1 MNTSKRTERLFAM
14 KRRQKVN
21 EGTGNPMSD
30 EKTDNAEAETEVSAV
45 PAAMD
50 PVRKWTL
57 IVLGACAVLIA
68 WYLVAA
74 RHTPYTTQARV
85 HALVVPIASQLSAT
99 VTDVLVSN
107 NQFVKE
113 GEILFKIDPERFRLA
128 VETAEANLQSAR
140 QATGAS
146 AANITAAEAS
156 LGSAIANKVRS
167 EQDVERMRG
176 IIEEDPGA
184 ISVRRLQAAEAT
196 YSISLQQ
203 VEAARASL
211 EKARQDFGE
220 EGEQNVRIL
229 QAQAALSQAQLDLE
243 RTSVRA
249 PTDGLVTDVR
259 VDRGNFASTGAPQMT
274 FLAVH
279 NVWVQAD
286 FTENNLGNIEA
297 GAEVEISF
305 DSLPGKVF
313 KGQVRS
319 IGYGVAV
326 DTAALGALPT
336 IDNNRQWLRD
346 AQRFPVVV
354 DIADLASGVITGV
367 RVGSQASVL
376 VYTGDSW
383 ILNSIAWIRVRVASI
398 LSYAY

>member
-1 MNTSKRTERLFAM
+1 M
-14 KRRQKVN
+14 KDKKK
-21 EGTGNPMSD
+21 EMSND
-30 EKTDNAEAETEVSAV
+30 ETENPKAGVEESVSAV
-45 PAAMD
+45 PDAVD

-57 IVLGACAVLIA
+57 IVLAICGVLIA
-68 WYLVAA
+68 WYLVAD
-74 RHTPYTTQARV
+74 RHTPYTSQARV
-85 HALVVPIASQLSAT
+85 HALVVPIASQVSAT
-99 VTDVLVSN
+99 VIDVFVSN

-113 GEILFKIDPERFRLA
+113 GEELFRIDPDRFQLA

-140 QATGAS
+140 QATGVS
-146 AANITAAEAS
+146 ATNITAAEAS
-156 LGSAIANKVRS
+156 LGAAIANRQRA

-176 IIEEDPGA
+176 IREEDPGA
-184 ISVRRLQAAEAT
+184 ISVRRLQSAEAV
-196 YSISLQQ
+196 YAISLQQ

-229 QAQAALSQAQLDLE
+229 QAQAALGQAQLDLE

-286 FTENNLGNIEA
+286 FTENNLGNIEP
-297 GAEVEISF
+297 GADVEIAF
-305 DSLPGKVF
+305 DAMPGKVF
-313 KGQVRS
+313 KGTVRS
-319 IGYGVAV
+319 MGYGVAV

-336 IDNNRQWLRD
+336 IENNRQWLRD

-354 DIADLASGVITGV
+354 DVDDLGSSKMSGI
-367 RVGSQASVL
+367 RVGSQASVT

-383 ILNSIAWIRVRVASI
+383 ILNSIAWIYVRAASI

>member
-1 MNTSKRTERLFAM
+1 M
-14 KRRQKVN
+14 KDKKK
-21 EGTGNPMSD
+21 EMSND
-30 EKTDNAEAETEVSAV
+30 ETENPKAGVEESVSAV
-45 PAAMD
+45 PDAVD

-57 IVLGACAVLIA
+57 IVLAICGVLIA
-68 WYLVAA
+68 WYLVAD
-74 RHTPYTTQARV
+74 RHTPYTSQARV
-85 HALVVPIASQLSAT
+85 HALVVPIASQVSAT
-99 VTDVLVSN
+99 VIDVFVSN

-113 GEILFKIDPERFRLA
+113 GEELFRIDPDRFQLA

-140 QATGAS
+140 QATGVS
-146 AANITAAEAS
+146 ATNITAAEAS
-156 LGSAIANKVRS
+156 LGAAIANRKRA

-176 IIEEDPGA
+176 IREEDPGA
-184 ISVRRLQAAEAT
+184 ISVRRLQSAEAV
-196 YSISLQQ
+196 YAISLQQ
-203 VEAARASL
+203 VEAARANL
-211 EKARQDFGE
+211 EKARLDFGE

-229 QAQAALSQAQLDLE
+229 QAQASLGQAQLDLE

-286 FTENNLGNIEA
+286 FTENNLGNIEP
-297 GAEVEISF
+297 GADVEIAF
-305 DSLPGKVF
+305 DAMPGKVF
-313 KGQVRS
+313 KGTVRS
-319 IGYGVAV
+319 MGYGVAV

-336 IDNNRQWLRD
+336 IENNRQWLRD

-354 DIADLASGVITGV
+354 DVDDLGSSKMSGI
-367 RVGSQASVL
+367 RVGSQASVT

-383 ILNSIAWIRVRVASI
+383 ILNSIAWIYVRAASI

>member
-1 MNTSKRTERLFAM
+1 
-14 KRRQKVN
+14 
-21 EGTGNPMSD
+21 MSND
-30 EKTDNAEAETEVSAV
+30 EADNSEAETEAEVSAV

-57 IVLGACAVLIA
+57 VVLGACVFLIA
-68 WYLVAA
+68 WYLVAD

-85 HALVVPIASQLSAT
+85 HALVVPIASQVSAT
-99 VTDVLVSN
+99 VTDVFVSN
-107 NQFVKE
+107 NQFVTA
-113 GEILFKIDPERFRLA
+113 GEELFKIDPERFRLA

-156 LGSAIANKVRS
+156 LGSAIANKIRA
-167 EQDVERMRG
+167 EQDVQRMRG
-176 IIEEDPGA
+176 IKAEDPGA
-184 ISVRRLQAAEAT
+184 ISVRRLQAAEAAYT
-196 YSISLQQ
+196 ISLQQ
-203 VEAARASL
+203 VAAARAGL

-229 QAQAALSQAQLDLE
+229 QAQAALGQARLDLE
-243 RTSVRA
+243 RTSIRA
-249 PTDGLVTDVR
+249 PADGVVTDVR

-286 FTENNLGNIEA
+286 FTENNLGNIKP
-297 GAEVEISF
+297 GADVEISF
-305 DSLPGKVF
+305 DALPGDVF
-313 KGQVRS
+313 TGRIRS

-346 AQRFPVVV
+346 SQRFPVVV
-354 DIADLASGVITGV
+354 DVDGLGSGAIGGV
-367 RVGSQASVL
+367 RVGSQASVI